1 METYSGLMALLRIA
15 SYNIRVDHTDD
26 IGTVHD
32 WPNRRPLVASSL
44 LGRQG

>member
-1 METYSGLMALLRIA
+1 MSPLRIA

-44 LGRQG
+44 LGGAPT